1 MYWKLECIQKL
12 AFWCKNGNVR
22 TTPTS
27 GNVLHLSMPKLEFK
41 YIKCVL
47 VGDGCAGKTA
57 FIETVTTNVFP
68 VSCYSCWFEERLHH
82 VTLRNGQIVS
92 VKFWHTRKFVSVVV
106 ICMSFRH
113 GSVSERFIQGAC
125 LLPIITGAIIR
136 HFERI
141 SYNSD

>member
-27 GNVLHLSMPKLEFK
+27 GNVPHLSMPKLEFK

-82 VTLRNGQIVS
+82 VTLRNGLIVS

-106 ICMSFRH
+106 ICKSFRH
-113 GSVSERFIQGAC
+113 GSV
-125 LLPIITGAIIR
+125 
-136 HFERI
+136 
-141 SYNSD
+141 